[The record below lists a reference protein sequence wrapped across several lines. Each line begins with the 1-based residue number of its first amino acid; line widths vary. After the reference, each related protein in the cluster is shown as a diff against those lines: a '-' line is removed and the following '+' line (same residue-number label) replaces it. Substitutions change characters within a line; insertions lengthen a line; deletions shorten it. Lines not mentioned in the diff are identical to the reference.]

1 LGVKVPIR
9 LRRNRPS
16 DTLST
21 GPNIFRAKDM
31 NPRILIV
38 LTSALLISAGASYLV
53 YRLAAGQ
60 KIAAPPRRAQIV
72 VAAKDL
78 AIGAIVGDSDLKLAD
93 WAGSAPKGSS
103 VKKATA
109 VNRGVV
115 STIYANEPVTE
126 SRLAVAGSGG
136 GLAATIPTGM
146 RACAVKVNDVV
157 GVAGFVTPG
166 MRVDVLITGVPPG
179 ADAETGP
186 AVKTLL
192 QNIQVLSAGA
202 NIEKDREGKPQQAQ
216 VVNLLVTP
224 GQAEILSLAGNETR
238 IQLVLRNPLD
248 TGVTAPP
255 GTVMSELFGQ
265 PRGPRP
271 PVRISQPVGTPSPPA
286 PSPAPRIEPPAVP
299 SLRTVEVLNGPVRTQ
314 AKFESHGTIQ

>member
-1 LGVKVPIR
+1 
-9 LRRNRPS
+9 
-16 DTLST
+16 
-21 GPNIFRAKDM
+21 M

-60 KIAAPPRRAQIV
+60 KVAAPEPRSQLV
-72 VAAKDL
+72 VAARDL
-78 AIGAIVGDSDLKLAD
+78 ETGVIVHESDLKMAD
-93 WAGSAPKGSS
+93 WVGTAPKGSS
-103 VKKATA
+103 IKKAA
-109 VNRGVV
+109 ALNRGVV
-115 STIYANEPVTE
+115 STIYAEEPVTE

-146 RACAVKVNDVV
+146 RACAVKVNEVV
-157 GVAGFVTPG
+157 GVAGFVIPG

-179 ADAETGP
+179 AITENGP

-238 IQLVLRNPLD
+238 IQLILRNPLD

-265 PRGPRP
+265 PKGRPPARVSAPIEPRP
-271 PVRISQPVGTPSPPA
+271 LPVSAPA
-286 PSPAPRIEPPAVP
+286 ARIEPPAVP
-299 SLRTVEVLNGPVRTQ
+299 NLKTIEVLNGPVRTQ
-314 AKFESHGTIQ
+314 ARLESHGTPQ

>member
-1 LGVKVPIR
+1 
-9 LRRNRPS
+9 
-16 DTLST
+16 
-21 GPNIFRAKDM
+21 M

-38 LTSALLISAGASYLV
+38 LTGALLISAGASYLV
-53 YRLAAGQ
+53 YRLATGQ
-60 KIAAPPRRAQIV
+60 KTAPPARTAQIV
-72 VAAKDL
+72 VAARDL
-78 AIGAIVGDSDLKLAD
+78 EIGAIISDSDLKMAD
-93 WAGSAPKGSS
+93 WMGSAPKGST
-103 VKKATA
+103 VKKAVF

-115 STIYANEPVTE
+115 STIYSNEPVTE

-136 GLAATIPTGM
+136 GLAATIPRGM

-157 GVAGFVTPG
+157 GVAGFVIPG

-179 ADAETGP
+179 GDSETGP

-224 GQAEILSLAGNETR
+224 DQAEILSLAGNETR
-238 IQLVLRNPLD
+238 IQLILRNPLD

-265 PRGPRP
+265 PKRQP
-271 PVRISQPVGTPSPPA
+271 PAKISHPTGTPSPPV
-286 PSPAPRIEPPAVP
+286 PSPVHRMEPPAVS
-299 SLRTVEVLNGPVRTQ
+299 SLQTIEVLNGPTRSQTKV
-314 AKFESHGTIQ
+314 ESQGKLQ

>member
-1 LGVKVPIR
+1 
-9 LRRNRPS
+9 
-16 DTLST
+16 
-21 GPNIFRAKDM
+21 M
-31 NPRILIV
+31 NQRILFV
-38 LTSALLISAGASYLV
+38 LIGALIISGGASYLV

-60 KIAAPPRRAQIV
+60 KVAAPVRTAQII
-72 VAAKDL
+72 VAARDL
-78 AIGAIVGDSDLKLAD
+78 EIGVIISPADLKMAN
-93 WAGSAPKGSS
+93 WAGAAPKGSTL
-103 VKKATA
+103 KKATA
-109 VNRGVV
+109 LNRGVV
-115 STIYANEPVTE
+115 SAIYADEPVTE
-126 SRLAVAGSGG
+126 SRLAIAGSGG

-157 GVAGFVTPG
+157 GVAGFVIPG

-179 ADAETGP
+179 GDAENGP

-224 GQAEILSLAGNETR
+224 DQAEILSLAGNETR
-238 IQLVLRNPLD
+238 IQLILRNPLD

-265 PRGPRP
+265 PKGRSPGKTLPALAA
-271 PVRISQPVGTPSPPA
+271 PSPPVPA
-286 PSPAPRIEPPAVP
+286 AAPRIEPPAVS
-299 SLRTVEVLNGPVRTQ
+299 SLRTVEVLNGGVHTQ
-314 AKFESHGTIQ
+314 AKFEKTGTIQ

>member
-1 LGVKVPIR
+1 
-9 LRRNRPS
+9 
-16 DTLST
+16 
-21 GPNIFRAKDM
+21 M
-31 NPRILIV
+31 NSRILIV
-38 LTSALLISAGASYLV
+38 LTTALLISVGASYLV
-53 YRLAAGQ
+53 YRLTAGQ
-60 KIAAPPRRAQIV
+60 KPVAPERRVQIV
-72 VAAKDL
+72 VAARDL
-78 AIGAIVGDSDLKLAD
+78 EIGTIVARSDLKMAD
-93 WAGSAPKGSS
+93 WVGTAPKGSGIRT
-103 VKKATA
+103 ADA
-109 VNRGVV
+109 VNRGVM

-126 SRLAVAGSGG
+126 SRLALPGSGG

-166 MRVDVLITGVPPG
+166 MRVDVLITGIPPG
-179 ADAETGP
+179 AVTENGP
-186 AVKTLL
+186 AVRTLL
-192 QNIQVLSAGA
+192 QNIQVLSAGV
-202 NIEKDREGKPQQAQ
+202 NFEKDRQDKPQQAQ

-238 IQLVLRNPLD
+238 IQLILRNPLD

-265 PRGPRP
+265 PKGWSPARP
-271 PVRISQPVGTPSPPA
+271 PLPAVPASAPARPVEPPPA
-286 PSPAPRIEPPAVP
+286 GP

>member
-1 LGVKVPIR
+1 
-9 LRRNRPS
+9 
-16 DTLST
+16 
-21 GPNIFRAKDM
+21 M

-53 YRLAAGQ
+53 YRLATGQ
-60 KIAAPPRRAQIV
+60 KVAARAPSPRIV
-72 VAAKDL
+72 VAARDL
-78 AIGAIVGDSDLKLAD
+78 EVGVIVHDADLKMAD
-93 WAGSAPKGSS
+93 WAGAMPKGSS
-103 VKKATA
+103 IKKAA
-109 VNRGVV
+109 ALNRGVV
-115 STIYANEPVTE
+115 STIYADEPVTE
-126 SRLAVAGSGG
+126 SRLATAGSGG

-179 ADAETGP
+179 AATETGP

-202 NIEKDREGKPQQAQ
+202 NIDKDKEGKPEPVQ

-224 GQAEILSLAGNETR
+224 DQAEILSLAGNETR
-238 IQLVLRNPLD
+238 IQLILRNPLD

-265 PRGPRP
+265 PRGAPAKVSAPVEPRRLP
-271 PVRISQPVGTPSPPA
+271 IPA
-286 PSPAPRIEPPAVP
+286 PPPRIEPPAV
-299 SLRTVEVLNGPVRTQ
+299 SNLGSIEVLNGPTRTHTQ
-314 AKFESHGTIQ
+314 VESHGQPQ

>member
-1 LGVKVPIR
+1 
-9 LRRNRPS
+9 
-16 DTLST
+16 
-21 GPNIFRAKDM
+21 M

-53 YRLAAGQ
+53 YRLATGQ
-60 KIAAPPRRAQIV
+60 KVAARAPSPRIV
-72 VAAKDL
+72 VAARDL
-78 AIGAIVGDSDLKLAD
+78 EVGVIVHDADLKMAE
-93 WAGSAPKGSS
+93 WAGAMPKGSS
-103 VKKATA
+103 IKKAA
-109 VNRGVV
+109 ALNRGVV
-115 STIYANEPVTE
+115 STIYADEPVTE
-126 SRLAVAGSGG
+126 SRLAMAGSGG

-179 ADAETGP
+179 AATETGP

-202 NIEKDREGKPQQAQ
+202 NIDKDKEGKPEPVQ

-224 GQAEILSLAGNETR
+224 DQAEILSLAGNETR
-238 IQLVLRNPLD
+238 IQLILRNPLD

-265 PRGPRP
+265 PRGRPPAKVSAPGEPRP
-271 PVRISQPVGTPSPPA
+271 QPVLAPA
-286 PSPAPRIEPPAVP
+286 PPPRIEPPAV
-299 SLRTVEVLNGPVRTQ
+299 SNLGTIEVLNGPTRTHTQ
-314 AKFESHGTIQ
+314 VESHGQLQ